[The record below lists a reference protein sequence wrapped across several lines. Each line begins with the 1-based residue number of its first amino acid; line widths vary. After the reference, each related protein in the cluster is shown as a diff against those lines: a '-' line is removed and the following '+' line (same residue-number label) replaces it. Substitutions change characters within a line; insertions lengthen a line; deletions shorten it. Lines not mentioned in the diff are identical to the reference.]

1 MPPTKSYFHPETLRR
16 ISRLDLRAKHVV
28 EGFLSGMHKSRHFGN
43 SVEFRQHRQ
52 YVPGDDPK
60 NVDWKVWAKQDRLYV
75 KQYDVDTNLRCTL
88 LVDASASMK
97 YGFGPFT
104 KYDYGCTIAASLAY
118 LAMRQQDAVGCITFD
133 KETDSILPA
142 RMKQS
147 HLAAIV
153 ATMEQDD
160 PAVRSE
166 KDAPPPG
173 RENALPF
180 EELLAQ
186 YKTIQP
192 NLRETLR
199 EAAETIPRHGLV
211 VLISDLLIRRDG
223 FFQGLNFLRSRNHDI
238 LVLHVLD
245 DDELDFTLGGPTR
258 FEGLELSARVRCDPR
273 MLRKGYLAA
282 LEEYLDEVRRG
293 CSEARA
299 DYALFRTSTPLDA
312 ALSAYL
318 SRRSTEHRG

>member
-1 MPPTKSYFHPETLRR
+1 MSYFHPETLRR

-75 KQYDVDTNLRCTL
+75 KQYDIDTNLRCTF
-88 LVDASASMK
+88 LVDASQSMR
-97 YGFGPFT
+97 YGYGPFT
-104 KYDYGCTIAASLAY
+104 KYDYGCTIAVSLAY

-142 RMKQS
+142 RVKQS

-153 ATMEQDD
+153 ATMELDD
-160 PAVRSE
+160 PAIRE
-166 KDAPPPG
+166 KEKSDSK
-173 RENALPF
+173 NSLPF
-180 EELLAQ
+180 DDALSNF
-186 YKTIQP
+186 KTLQP

-199 EAAETIPRHGLV
+199 KAAETIPRHGLV
-211 VLISDLLIRRDG
+211 VLISDLLIDREG

-258 FEGLELSARVRCDPR
+258 FEGLELPAMIRCDPR

-282 LEEYLDEVRRG
+282 LEEYLEEIRRG
-293 CSEARA
+293 CSQAQT
-299 DYALFRTSTPLDA
+299 DYGLFRTSTPLDA
-312 ALSAYL
+312 VLSAYL
-318 SRRSTEHRG
+318 SRRMRR

>member
-1 MPPTKSYFHPETLRR
+1 MSYFHPETLKR

-28 EGFLSGMHKSRHFGN
+28 EGFLSGMHKSRNFGN

-75 KQYDVDTNLRCTL
+75 KQYDIDTNLRCTL
-88 LVDASASMK
+88 LVDASPSMR
-97 YGFGPFT
+97 YGVGPFT

-133 KETDSILPA
+133 KETDSVLPA

-153 ATMEQDD
+153 ATMELDD
-160 PAVRSE
+160 PANRNKKKEDSKNV
-166 KDAPPPG
+166 
-173 RENALPF
+173 LPF
-180 EELLAQ
+180 EEIMSNYQ
-186 YKTIQP
+186 TIQP
-192 NLRETLR
+192 NLRETLKA
-199 EAAETIPRHGLV
+199 AAETIPRHGLV
-211 VLISDLLIRRDG
+211 VLISDLLINREG
-223 FFQGLNFLRSRNHDI
+223 LFQGLNFLRSRNHDI

-258 FEGLELSARVRCDPR
+258 FEGLELPAMVRCDPR
-273 MLRKGYLAA
+273 MLRQGYLAA
-282 LEEYLDEVRRG
+282 LEEYLEEIRRG
-293 CSEARA
+293 CSQAQV
-299 DYALFRTSTPLDA
+299 DYALFRTSAPLDA

-318 SRRSTEHRG
+318 SRRMR